1 MTAEFEIKTGKE
13 HMKAAD
19 IHRLLKETYWGKE
32 RTESRGK
39 NGKGRSWRGRTKSI
53 AARGRDHKTLCRHD
67 CSG

>member
-39 NGKGRSWRGRTKSI
+39 NGKREVVAWKNKKYCC
-53 AARGRDHKTLCRHD
+53 ARKGSQNALPA
-67 CSG
+67 